1 MKKIV
6 DTRGLTCPQPVI
18 LTRQALIDKEV
29 DEVITIVDNQTALE
43 NISKLASS
51 MNLES
56 SVDEKGGQFY
66 ISILKDDALENNL
79 LIAQS
84 ANANMAVLITS
95 NVLGKG
101 DDTLG
106 NILMKS
112 FMYTLTQMEGAFRT
126 IIFMNSGVLLT
137 TEGSEVLEYIRALED
152 RQIEVLSCG
161 TCLDYYHLSDKLRVG
176 SVTNMFTI
184 TEKIMEAQ
192 RLITL

>member
-101 DDTLG
+101 NDTLG

>member
-1 MKKIV
+1 
-6 DTRGLTCPQPVI
+6 
-18 LTRQALIDKEV
+18 
-29 DEVITIVDNQTALE
+29 
-43 NISKLASS
+43 
-51 MNLES
+51 
-56 SVDEKGGQFY
+56 
-66 ISILKDDALENNL
+66 
-79 LIAQS
+79 
-84 ANANMAVLITS
+84 MAVLITS

-161 TCLDYYHLSDKLRVG
+161 TCLDYYH
-176 SVTNMFTI
+176 
-184 TEKIMEAQ
+184 
-192 RLITL
+192 